1 MTAWLC
7 GCTWERLIKYSQVS
21 GLLKKSVFPFFFPKK
36 GKTNCHLPG
45 FFRAARAHTQEQLGG
60 AVMQRGG
67 SPWCPVR
74 RGGAGPRRC
83 REPRSSRPPRAP
95 RARASASPQAAPP
108 TTRQVSSE
116 HRRGACRFGGTV
128 TPACPW
134 RGERRMG
141 AGPRGHAPLDWPA
154 GGSRDRGGRS
164 GGRGGGVS
172 GGELQGDAEDCPLFQ
187 HC

>member
-1 MTAWLC
+1 MRTH
-7 GCTWERLIKYSQVS
+7 RNS
-21 GLLKKSVFPFFFPKK
+21 
-36 GKTNCHLPG
+36 
-45 FFRAARAHTQEQLGG
+45 LGG

-83 REPRSSRPPRAP
+83 REPRSSRSPRAP

-164 GGRGGGVS
+164 GGGGGSLRWGAS
-172 GGELQGDAEDCPLFQ
+172 GGRRGLSFVPALLGDGTGERGPDGRPRRPAKAEGRASPGCRAGGGPEATATL
-187 HC
+187 